1 MLQDFE
7 QRDDLIFKTA
17 GLKREDREQVA
28 EIQGIS
34 DSGWDHSGHRG
45 SREKRPGSGLT
56 VKVESKGFHNT

>member
-34 DSGWDHSGHRG
+34 DSGWTTVVTGAVERRG
-45 SREKRPGSGLT
+45 PGSGLT

>member
-45 SREKRPGSGLT
+45 SREKGARLWTNCESR
-56 VKVESKGFHNT
+56 VKRIS